1 MTLRPE
7 DTYLMKLET
16 YDRGAAQAQAT
27 LIYLCAFAEEPFP
40 EFCVTDIGILA
51 SAITALN
58 DQVEFMAIDLKD
70 NEVVLSPD
78 DDLEHIVL
86 DHYQLLEMARLS
98 DIVDERLDI
107 LRDKCQIRLEIN

>member
-1 MTLRPE
+1 
-7 DTYLMKLET
+7 
-16 YDRGAAQAQAT
+16 
-27 LIYLCAFAEEPFP
+27 
-40 EFCVTDIGILA
+40 
-51 SAITALN
+51 
-58 DQVEFMAIDLKD
+58 MAIDLKD